1 MIRLFR
7 LPDMFILRKRAPEG
21 VAFDLRRLLLDAP
34 SPMRAALVG
43 YLTRHHMGAI
53 TCVHE
58 GTPEGRRP
66 GGLIQA
72 LPREDRTEWDL
83 AFLVPSLDR
92 HQGAGAVWRE
102 LLTHLTVLGAQHGVL
117 RIYVRSSEDAEAEDI
132 FRQAGYK
139 VVAREEVYVLT
150 KRPAPAPLP
159 RGLRRASSRDV
170 PGLEDL
176 SCHALPQ
183 AVQQVRGLM
192 APWQGGWR
200 RAPWSSVLATDY
212 VWAEKD
218 KILAHLALRST
229 ARGHWLEVAMRPER
243 RADTLP
249 HIKHMLTLAQS
260 SASTPIY
267 CPVPDYGVGLG
278 WLLRTLGFESYARQV
293 LLVVHTA
300 PRIRVRQKIRLMGLE
315 RSVDAGTPIG
325 RASRTGWP
333 AD

>member
-1 MIRLFR
+1 MHPRRCAPPWLATSRDTTWAQSPASTKAPQRDAALGASSRLFR
-7 LPDMFILRKRAPEG
+7 ERIARNGIWPFWY
-21 VAFDLRRLLLDAP
+21 RL
-34 SPMRAALVG
+34 STV
-43 YLTRHHMGAI
+43 T
-53 TCVHE
+53 
-58 GTPEGRRP
+58 
-66 GGLIQA
+66 
-72 LPREDRTEWDL
+72 
-83 AFLVPSLDR
+83 
-92 HQGAGAVWRE
+92 QGAGAVWRE